1 MTPAGDQT
9 TRRWSDVLMPGTFTL
24 WTMVLGIAS
33 VVSQAGIIVTGGAV
47 RLTASGLGCSEWPRC
62 TPESYVTTPEMGIN
76 GAIEFGNRL
85 LTFVLAAIAV
95 LMIIALWR
103 LRKTHGKLFGMAVI
117 LLLGIP
123 GQAVIGG
130 VTVWTGLN
138 PWVVMLHFLLSSAM
152 VSIAALLAHR
162 IGVERRA
169 RIAGLQSLKLQDG
182 GETTQLTRL
191 AAVAI
196 YVAGWVTLVFGTI
209 VTGSGPHGG
218 DPTAPRHD
226 FDPLWIT
233 RFHAAPVYLMAFL
246 AIVLLLVMY
255 RMQTSHRQRRAVW
268 GFTAVLVFQA
278 LVGFYQ
284 HFNGLPIAVVMLHM
298 LGTGLVAW
306 MMTIVLDVF
315 NAKYSSA
322 PTAAELTDHDD
333 SERLATT

>member
-1 MTPAGDQT
+1 MTASGDQT
-9 TRRWSDVLMPGTFTL
+9 TRRWSDVLMPRTFTL

-33 VVSQAGIIVTGGAV
+33 VISQAGIIVTGGAV

-95 LMIIALWR
+95 LTILALWR
-103 LRKTHGKLFGMAVI
+103 VRKTHRNLFIMSIV
-117 LLLGIP
+117 LLFGIP

-130 VTVWTGLN
+130 ITVWTDLN
-138 PWVVMLHFLLSSAM
+138 PWIVMLHFLLSAGM

-162 IGVERRA
+162 IGAERRA
-169 RIAGLQSLKLQDG
+169 RITRTPAVKLQDG
-182 GETTQLTRL
+182 ASTKLTSIS
-191 AAVAI
+191 AVVLYI
-196 YVAGWVTLVFGTI
+196 AGWFTLIFGTI

-218 DPTAPRHD
+218 DPSAPRHD
-226 FDPLWIT
+226 FDPLIVT
-233 RFHAAPVYLMAFL
+233 RFHTAPVYLMTLMAL
-246 AIVLLLVMY
+246 ILLVVMY
-255 RMQTSHRQRRAVW
+255 RINTSKRQRRAVW

-284 HFNGLPIAVVMLHM
+284 HFNGLPIAVVLLHM

-315 NAKYSSA
+315 NSKYATRPTETELPTGDAA
-322 PTAAELTDHDD
+322 PEQLTN
-333 SERLATT
+333 A

>member
-1 MTPAGDQT
+1 MTTSGDQT
-9 TRRWSDVLMPGTFTL
+9 TRRWSDVLMPRTFTL

-76 GAIEFGNRL
+76 GLIEFGNRL
-85 LTFVLAAIAV
+85 LTFVLAAIAI
-95 LMIIALWR
+95 LTILALWR
-103 LRKTHGKLFGMAVI
+103 LRKTHGKLFGMSVI
-117 LLLGIP
+117 LLFGIP

-130 VTVWTGLN
+130 ITVWTDLN
-138 PWVVMLHFLLSSAM
+138 PWVVMLHFLLSSGM

-169 RIAGLQSLKLQDG
+169 RFGGATHVKLQDG
-182 GETTQLTRL
+182 ASNALTRTISI
-191 AAVAI
+191 AI
-196 YVAGWVTLVFGTI
+196 YVAGWATLVMGTI

-226 FDPLWIT
+226 FDPLVVT
-233 RFHAAPVYLMAFL
+233 RLHAAPVYLMTAL
-246 AIVLLLVMY
+246 IIVLLVMMY
-255 RMQTSHRQRRAVW
+255 RMNTSHRQRRAVW

-284 HFNGLPIAVVMLHM
+284 HFNGLPIAVVLLHM
-298 LGTGLVAW
+298 IGTGLVAW

-315 NAKYSSA
+315 NAKYESS
-322 PTAAELTDHDD
+322 PTETELTGGKMHN
-333 SERLATT
+333 ELVTA